1 MDGIGAAPIGAPL
14 PPAPISSY
22 KARKEAFVSDL
33 SGGSIMEINLVTL
46 VAPVSHFCSTKF
58 EKLSC
63 SLSIQLA
70 ILLWSALQARRRFF
84 TPYTLTAFI
93 TDFLLNVCA
102 ILFAI
107 TAYSAA
113 PGLLDLLL
121 FLPSIVILLLPASNN
136 TVHASKKVRKTA
148 SDMSTA
154 ASIPNRP
161 FLTSYRG
168 SMMIVTCLAI
178 LAVDFPSF
186 PRRFGKCENWGTSL
200 MDLGVGSF
208 VFSAGVVAARPLI
221 KAKLS
226 PNKGGPLNDTFG
238 SSIFGSIRHGLPLFV
253 LGMVRLWSVK
263 GLDYAEHVT
272 EYGVHW
278 NFFFTLAF
286 IPPFLT
292 LADAILQFLP
302 LSNETLAILIA
313 ATYEGVLDNT
323 RLTAFILLG
332 PRTDLLSKNR
342 EGVFSF
348 IGYLAIFL
356 AGRGTGLLV
365 LKPSTTPKDKSKFA
379 NTSAAYKDRKDLLQ
393 SLLIQSLAYGIIYV
407 VLTRPFLLGLSL
419 DVSRRLANLPYV
431 LWIAAFNNAQILLFA
446 LIETFIFPSAYQSN
460 STEDVKDTCPRIMQ
474 TFNSNGLAVFLVA
487 NLGTGLVNLTVNT
500 LDRTVLESM
509 MIMVLY
515 AAALTA
521 VALGLD
527 MSGFKIKL

>member
-1 MDGIGAAPIGAPL
+1 
-14 PPAPISSY
+14 
-22 KARKEAFVSDL
+22 
-33 SGGSIMEINLVTL
+33 
-46 VAPVSHFCSTKF
+46 
-58 EKLSC
+58 
-63 SLSIQLA
+63 
-70 ILLWSALQARRRFF
+70 LWSALQARRRFF

-107 TAYSAA
+107 TAYSSA
-113 PGLLDLLL
+113 PVLLNVLL

-136 TVHASKKVRKTA
+136 TVHASKRSPKTA
-148 SDMSTA
+148 KNGSVMTA
-154 ASIPNRP
+154 ASVAQSVPTRP

-178 LAVDFPSF
+178 LAVDFPVF

-226 PNKGGPLNDTFG
+226 PNKDGPLNDTFG
-238 SSIFGSIRHGLPLFV
+238 SSMFGSIRHALPLFL

-286 IPPFLT
+286 IPPFIT
-292 LADAILQFLP
+292 LADTILQYLP
-302 LSNETLAILIA
+302 LSNDTLAILIA
-313 ATYEGVLDNT
+313 AIYEGVLHNT

-332 PRTDLLSKNR
+332 TRTDLLSQNR
-342 EGVFSF
+342 EGIFSF
-348 IGYLAIFL
+348 IGYLAVFL
-356 AGRGTGLLV
+356 AGRGTGLVV
-365 LKPSTTPKDKSKFA
+365 LKPATIPKDKSKFA
-379 NTSAAYKDRKDLLQ
+379 QTSAAYKDRKNLLQ
-393 SLLIQSLAYGIIYV
+393 NLLILSLGYSIIYV
-407 VLTRPFLLGLSL
+407 LLTQPILLGLSL
-419 DVSRRLANLPYV
+419 SVSRRLANLPYV

-446 LIETFIFPSAYQSN
+446 LIETFVLPAAYQSKDA
-460 STEDVKDTCPRIMQ
+460 EEVKESSPRIMRA
-474 TFNSNGLAVFLVA
+474 FNGNGLAVFLLA
-487 NLGTGLVNLTVNT
+487 NLGTGLVNLTIDT
-500 LDRTVLESM
+500 LDRTPMESM
-509 MIMVLY
+509 LILILY
-515 AAALTA
+515 AAAVTA

-527 MSGFKIKL
+527 MSGIKIKL